1 MAKENKV
8 TNLNVARINKEVKRL
23 DDVKVETITVNGV
36 DYDLKVNLHFKNTKK
51 QEVFEE
57 LVAFIDIANGIPDEK
72 ESADFLAQS
81 EIYLLVLLIDKFTS
95 LDVPK
100 ELAKRIAFAN
110 NLIDLDLMVPVV
122 DAMPLEEVEAMSK
135 FCTDKFAQLEENV
148 TAEYEEFF
156 KLAEKEIEQAKALEG
171 IQDENLDE
179 KMESFGEALKLS
191 KKTVEENEAG
201 DGDESQ

>member
-57 LVAFIDIANGIPDEK
+57 LVTFIDVANEIPDEK

-95 LDVPK
+95 LDVPS

-110 NLIDLDLMVPVV
+110 NLIDLEIMIPVV
-122 DAMPLEEVEAMSK
+122 DAMPLAEVEAVSK
-135 FCTDKFAQLEENV
+135 FCTDRFAQLEDNV
-148 TAEYEEFF
+148 TADYQEFF
-156 KLAEKEIEQAKALEG
+156 DLAEKEIEQAKALQG
-171 IQDENLDE
+171 ISDENLDA
-179 KMESFGEALKLS
+179 KMETFGEALKMSEKLS
-191 KKTVEENEAG
+191 DKAG